1 MSIQLHDRRHVVQ
14 IPTIGPREPLST
26 ADLSVSAMLGA
37 RNDDNFSMVGG
48 RPSRPRH
55 VDKYPWIRAS
65 LSFTGITVE
74 RHEELAEKLGPIAA
88 AEVLLLVIS
97 YKCDGSR
104 TKWKKAKDLGIPWLN
119 KKWSNLKGLQEDY
132 NLAVAQIPDL
142 VEEDADSTE
151 SPGPDLRSAPLGTS
165 DPDLPPA
172 PSGTS
177 EGDTPA
183 DRDAALSVTSDRD
196 WQICPPASASSAWE
210 PPGDDQWPQLD
221 GHIWPQ
227 LDGRSSMAN
236 VRSGHLQVLRL
247 RGNGHHFDKGTFDH
261 YKLEF
266 KAGTHSSYCKFSQRI
281 KCAVQVK
288 QPNELRVN
296 WLYSVPCGQTYKND
310 GPCASWIFLK
320 VPEDITDDSNKT
332 KQWAL
337 RYLETVEWMLITN
350 KDNKRFI
357 CPQCVK
363 EPA

>member
-1 MSIQLHDRRHVVQ
+1 ML
-14 IPTIGPREPLST
+14 PL
-26 ADLSVSAMLGA
+26 L
-37 RNDDNFSMVGG
+37 R
-48 RPSRPRH
+48 
-55 VDKYPWIRAS
+55 K
-65 LSFTGITVE
+65 
-74 RHEELAEKLGPIAA
+74 
-88 AEVLLLVIS
+88 VLLLVIS
-97 YKCDGSR
+97 RQCGT
-104 TKWKKAKDLGIPWLN
+104 TKVKWQQARDLRIPWLN
-119 KKWSNLKGLQEDY
+119 NRWSNLNRLQQYY
-132 NLAVAQIPDL
+132 NNAVTKMPDPHSL
-142 VEEDADSTE
+142 ENDAAPTE
-151 SPGPDLRSAPLGTS
+151 LPCPDLRPAPLGTS

-236 VRSGHLQVLRL
+236 MRSGHLQVLRL

-288 QPNELRVN
+288 QPNDLRDN
-296 WLYSVPCGQTYKND
+296 WLYSVPKR
-310 GPCASWIFLK
+310 S
-320 VPEDITDDSNKT
+320 KT
-332 KQWAL
+332 
-337 RYLETVEWMLITN
+337 
-350 KDNKRFI
+350 
-357 CPQCVK
+357 
-363 EPA
+363 